1 MNDTTRNAHIAE
13 RRSMLRT
20 ELQAE
25 ALMALSRGEG
35 VLREFRTDQGE
46 DHNHVKRCVIKR
58 DLSSMLRDMLD
69 DVKENETESVLM
81 RALVNVFQHSDC
93 CEVASWRL
101 LFASIYSERA
111 DDIAD
116 MEAGE

>member
-35 VLREFRTDQGE
+35 MLREFRKESAWVPGVVVQ
-46 DHNHVKRCVIKR
+46 R
-58 DLSSMLRDMLD
+58 DMPSMLRDLLD

-81 RALVNVFQHSDC
+81 RALVNVLQHSDC

>member
-13 RRSMLRT
+13 RRVNKRLD
-20 ELQAE
+20 LQAE
-25 ALMALSRGEG
+25 ALLAMSRGEG
-35 VLREFRTDQGE
+35 TLHEFRKESVYEPGRVIERDYLSVLR
-46 DHNHVKRCVIKR
+46 
-58 DLSSMLRDMLD
+58 DLLD
-69 DVKENETESVLM
+69 DVKENESESVLM
-81 RALVNVFQHSDC
+81 RALVNVLQHSDC

-116 MEAGE
+116 MEAE